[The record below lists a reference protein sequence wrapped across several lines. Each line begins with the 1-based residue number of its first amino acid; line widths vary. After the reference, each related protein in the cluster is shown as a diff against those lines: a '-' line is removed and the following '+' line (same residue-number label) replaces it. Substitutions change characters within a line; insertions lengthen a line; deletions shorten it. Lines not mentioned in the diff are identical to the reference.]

1 MKHLRNPI
9 GLWILVVVICASSFF
24 LCMVYRGGL
33 IAYENTHGAIHNK
46 IGLVWIGFI
55 LITLYRLG
63 MGGINLLS
71 DQNKFH
77 PKVGFKYTSLVILA
91 ITAVSSLGFLDKF
104 TEFVYELDL
113 FIITL
118 CGVWLFCLGYSI
130 NWFKKQGYSIN
141 WFKKQWL
148 LLKSR
153 LRK

>member
-1 MKHLRNPI
+1 
-9 GLWILVVVICASSFF
+9 
-24 LCMVYRGGL
+24 MVYRAGL
-33 IAYENTHGAIHNK
+33 IEYENTGGAIHNK
-46 IGLVWIGFI
+46 FGLVWIGFI

-71 DQNKFH
+71 DQNKFP
-77 PKVGFKYTSLVILA
+77 PKLGFKYTSLGLLA

-130 NWFKKQGYSIN
+130 NWFKKQ
-141 WFKKQWL
+141 WFL
-148 LLKSR
+148 IKSR